1 MRNVLV
7 GSRALSILTNGAF
20 RVKESTDWDIISE
33 SEIPGSEWHDPN
45 ILCNRELADHYS
57 TEITVEF
64 NGHTLHVMSLTG
76 LAIMKRSHLWRTV
89 GFEKHIIHYQK
100 WMLDAVTFNEDA
112 LDLIARRSQLHR
124 LMFGDPRPSLNMSVD
139 EFFNDAVVKKY
150 DHDRIHELV
159 AFGDRPLYESLQR
172 DSSRAWCEKDLW
184 DDLPYE
190 LKLKCVA
197 EETMVIAIERFMVP
211 SGWKHSAKSAY
222 NKALT
227 KVCTN
232 LTSGWF
238 RDFAID
244 NHRELFIMCPESR
257 IMSLKDVLP

>member
-7 GSRALSILTNGAF
+7 GSQALSILTDRKF
-20 RVKESTDWDIISE
+20 RCKETSDWDVISE
-33 SEIPGSEWHDPN
+33 SPIPGTEWHDPG
-45 ILCNRELADHYS
+45 IMCNRELAKNYS
-57 TEITVEF
+57 TDQTVDF
-64 NGHTLHVMSLTG
+64 NGHTLHVMSMTG

-89 GFEKHIIHYQK
+89 GFDKHIIHYHK
-100 WMLDAVTFNEDA
+100 WLKPNTQFTDTD
-112 LDLIARRSQLHR
+112 LDLIGRRSDAHR
-124 LMFGDPRPSLNMSVD
+124 EMFGDRRPSLNMSVD
-139 EFFNDAVVKKY
+139 EFFDDAVKKKY

-172 DSSRAWCEKDLW
+172 DSSKAWCERDLW
-184 DDLPYE
+184 DSLSYD

-197 EETMVIAIERFMVP
+197 EEIMVIAIERFMIP
-211 SGWKHSAKSAY
+211 SGWTHSPKSAY

-257 IMSLKDVLP
+257 IMALKNVLP

>member
-1 MRNVLV
+1 MQNVLV
-7 GSRALSILTNGAF
+7 GSQALSILTCREF
-20 RVKESTDWDIISE
+20 RVKETSDWDVISE
-33 SEIPGSEWHDPN
+33 SPIPGTEWHDPD
-45 ILCNRELADHYS
+45 ILFNRELAEKYS
-57 TEITVEF
+57 TDHTVDL
-64 NGHTLHVMSLTG
+64 NGRILHVMSLTG

-89 GFEKHIIHYQK
+89 GFDKHIIHYQK
-100 WMLDAVTFNEDA
+100 WLAPRVTFNDSD
-112 LDLIARRSQLHR
+112 LDLIKRRSAAHR
-124 LMFGDPRPSLNMSVD
+124 DMFGDPRPSLNMRVD

-172 DSSRAWCEKDLW
+172 DASKAWCERDLW
-184 DDLPYE
+184 DQLSHD

-197 EETMVIAIERFMVP
+197 EETMVIAIERFMIP

-244 NHRELFIMCPESR
+244 NHRELFTMCPESR
-257 IMSLKDVLP
+257 IRSLKDVLP